1 MKTSN
6 IVLKNS
12 FFLKNCLKLP
22 WNFLIKSNKVCSEN
36 YKKEDVEWRGGVGGG
51 RGGGLKG
58 RR

>member
-36 YKKEDVEWRGGVGGG
+36 YKKEDGDGRDGGEVEG
-51 RGGGLKG
+51 
-58 RR
+58 

>member
-6 IVLKNS
+6 TVLKNS

-36 YKKEDVEWRGGVGGG
+36 YKKEDGDVRDGGEGEG
-51 RGGGLKG
+51 
-58 RR
+58 